1 MKREQFE
8 KALEINK
15 ELGRLKKHKEDL
27 VKSQIKF
34 GGGLI
39 FHYNDHYPNV
49 SLIGELYGENEFFLK
64 YMDNLEAK
72 IRDLEKEFDEL

>member
-15 ELGRLKKHKEDL
+15 ELGRFKKHKEDL

-39 FHYNDHYPNV
+39 FNYNGHYQNV
-49 SLIGELYGENEFFLK
+49 SLIGELYGGNDFFFK
-64 YMDNLEAK
+64 YMDNLEEK